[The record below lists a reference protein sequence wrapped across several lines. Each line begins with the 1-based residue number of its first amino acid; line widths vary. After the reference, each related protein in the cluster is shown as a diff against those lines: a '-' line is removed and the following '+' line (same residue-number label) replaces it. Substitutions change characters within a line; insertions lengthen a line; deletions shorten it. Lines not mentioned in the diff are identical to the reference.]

1 MPKARKSVVEEYDEK
16 TALLDDILELKE
28 EEEKVKETEKEKKSA
43 DDQKG
48 KDVRKRALENLSKDE
63 EENQTPKKRTSSTNV
78 MEYLQTKVNIENENK
93 REELK
98 LRSEELR
105 LERERFEL
113 EREERRERI
122 ETEKKEKA
130 FMLQLLEKIIMEVD
144 LFMLVVLGTAITAA
158 VSSSPNLYRTVRKNG
173 FHRELFTK
181 IFIPTSLIDAKCEC
195 LIEEQF
201 PPGLYIDPYELKNY
215 REKGGP
221 QFDSPAVDIEK
232 PKELSPN
239 LVFIIYPQ
247 QFTAIG
253 PEYVTNS

>member
-1 MPKARKSVVEEYDEK
+1 
-16 TALLDDILELKE
+16 
-28 EEEKVKETEKEKKSA
+28 
-43 DDQKG
+43 
-48 KDVRKRALENLSKDE
+48 
-63 EENQTPKKRTSSTNV
+63 
-78 MEYLQTKVNIENENK
+78 
-93 REELK
+93 
-98 LRSEELR
+98 
-105 LERERFEL
+105 
-113 EREERRERI
+113 
-122 ETEKKEKA
+122 
-130 FMLQLLEKIIMEVD
+130 MEVD

-253 PEYVTNS
+253 PEYVTNVTVPVHIRYHQPSSRYDTVQIQLKNPRLYLLCQVIDKSIQMNKKQFPCNSVDNNCLWTEIKYKTDVINIEFDVPVGSLHHQGSVISVTLAVTLACCLYLSSKMLHTDRKSVV